1 MVRKELTYYE
11 LNPCILDVGLQGS
24 DSWRTTPRRIYD
36 HELMFCIKGRAH
48 ARIDG
53 VEYVL
58 EEGGALL
65 IPPGSEH
72 LFWQM
77 RPEENEIIFLHFDYV
92 CDEKSPQI
100 QAYYENPRLYLELY
114 ASRLQ
119 QTDLM
124 RNEVVFID
132 GRQIPRYQKVKNPE
146 KLKVLLEELQGI
158 FYQEEQGLQEKI
170 LLLSILEELLQNGGG
185 DGVPVPTP
193 LTKQTRRVRL
203 MLEVIRTRYFEPLR
217 VEDIVEPTGLNEDY
231 ASRLF
236 KQVTD
241 HKIVDFLNLHRLR
254 QAQILLLDQDLAI
267 SEVAEMV
274 GFKTHSYFVTVT
286 RRYFGVTPTELR
298 TRSLAN
304 LGLPEID

>member
-1 MVRKELTYYE
+1 MQQPDLIRK
-11 LNPCILDVGLQGS
+11 
-24 DSWRTTPRRIYD
+24 
-36 HELMFCIKGRAH
+36 
-48 ARIDG
+48 
-53 VEYVL
+53 
-58 EEGGALL
+58 
-65 IPPGSEH
+65 
-72 LFWQM
+72 
-77 RPEENEIIFLHFDYV
+77 
-92 CDEKSPQI
+92 
-100 QAYYENPRLYLELY
+100 
-114 ASRLQ
+114 
-119 QTDLM
+119 
-124 RNEVVFID
+124 EVVFED
-132 GRQIPRYQKVKNPE
+132 GRHIPRYQKVQNPE

-158 FYQEEQGLQEKI
+158 FYQEEQSLKEKI
-170 LLLSILEELLQNGGG
+170 LLLSILEELLQQSGVNGI
-185 DGVPVPTP
+185 PELTP

-236 KQVTD
+236 KQVTQ

-298 TRSLAN
+298 TRSLVN
-304 LGLPEID
+304 LGIPEID